1 MDKVVHEANTEI
13 QTMQK
18 RMEDL
23 SLEHQK
29 LQQRHDELADS
40 YREKGRKMAILQRLY
55 NAIKQRNQ
63 VEDMIAPAASKDV
76 AQTLQ
81 SLGSVRRSEAVFPRP
96 DLRRH
101 TQPGMN
107 PSLPE
112 RGPHPIGV
120 AQGGTEQLHP
130 HQRSGSSV
138 LGTHQR
144 GMPSARTLPV
154 TKLRQCS
161 TLSF

>member
-1 MDKVVHEANTEI
+1 
-13 QTMQK
+13 
-18 RMEDL
+18 
-23 SLEHQK
+23 
-29 LQQRHDELADS
+29 
-40 YREKGRKMAILQRLY
+40 MAILQRLY
-55 NAIKQRNQ
+55 NAIKHRNQ
-63 VEDMIAPAASKDV
+63 AEQTIAPAASKDV
-76 AQTLQ
+76 EQTLQ
-81 SLGSVRRSEAVFPRP
+81 SLGSVRRSEAGFSRP

-144 GMPSARTLPV
+144 GMPSARTVPV

-161 TLSF
+161 SLGSSP